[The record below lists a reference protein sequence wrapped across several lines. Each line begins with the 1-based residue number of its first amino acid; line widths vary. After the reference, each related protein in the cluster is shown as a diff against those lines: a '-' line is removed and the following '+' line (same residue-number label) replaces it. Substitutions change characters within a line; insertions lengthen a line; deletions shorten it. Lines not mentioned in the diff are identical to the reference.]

1 MKSTPERAHK
11 RGAAFVRP
19 RLASLRP
26 IACMSPDQCRQ
37 ARDLLRWSRYDLA
50 KAADA
55 PLWFVAMFEDG
66 KEGWHFYMDYKDS
79 MQKALEAR
87 GFEFP
92 FGLIDGE
99 IMPLEIVYSPNG
111 KDGLK

>member
-1 MKSTPERAHK
+1 
-11 RGAAFVRP
+11 
-19 RLASLRP
+19 
-26 IACMSPDQCRQ
+26 MSPYQCRQ
-37 ARDLLRWSRYDLA
+37 ARGLLKWSRCDLA
-50 KAADA
+50 HAADV

-66 KEGWHFYMDYKDS
+66 KEVRSFYMDYKDS

-99 IMPLEIVYSPNG
+99 ITPLEIAYAPNG